1 MTMQQMLVLG
11 RATKDAE
18 VLDSK
23 EGKRY
28 ARFSVA
34 VNELIGK
41 DKKKKEEKSYFY
53 NVLVFNKTCEKA
65 ELIKKGDLV
74 MVDGRPDVDAYLSN
88 EGEPRANIIVYANK
102 WKLIK

>member
-18 VLDSK
+18 VLESK
-23 EGKRY
+23 EGKKY
-28 ARFSVA
+28 ARFSLA
-34 VNELIGK
+34 VNEMMGK
-41 DKKKKEEKSYFY
+41 GKKKEERSYFY
-53 NVLVFNKTCEKA
+53 NVLIFNKTYDKVDV
-65 ELIKKGDLV
+65 IKKGDLV

-88 EGEPRANIIVYANK
+88 DGEAKASIIVYANK